1 MFDPRIDKHLITD
14 QGERIVD
21 EVRKHWAA
29 SASAA
34 LELFAG
40 LVVALLAFSVPAE
53 AWWVPALLGGAVI
66 VHAVWRLFEQH
77 TDRFVIT
84 NMRVFRVHGI
94 LSQRIATM
102 PLTRILD
109 ISVHKPVIGR
119 IFGYGHF
126 VFESAAQ
133 EQGLRDI
140 RYVGDPDQRGLT
152 IQRVIQQAG
161 LRGAAGRADFAGA
174 PALPVPQTAPQPV
187 AAVSPAAGEATHAP
201 HPTAP
206 VPSVGRASS
215 GSGWDWLAEAQRRE
229 DERLAQL
236 RGEPAAPAPQVFDP
250 DRTNTAP
257 IDLPR

>member
-29 SASAA
+29 SASAW
-34 LELFAG
+34 LELAVGF
-40 LVVALLAFSVPAE
+40 VVVLASSVDSPAQ
-53 AWWVPALLGGAVI
+53 WVPAVLGTAIV

-174 PALPVPQTAPQPV
+174 PALPVPQPPQPV
-187 AAVSPAAGEATHAP
+187 AAASPAAGGAPHAP

-236 RGEPAAPAPQVFDP
+236 RGEPAAPAPEVFDP

>member
-1 MFDPRIDKHLITD
+1 MFDPRIEKHLISD
-14 QGERIVD
+14 QGERVVD

-29 SASAA
+29 TVSAV

-40 LVVALLAFSVPAE
+40 VVVLLLAFFVPAQ
-53 AWWVPALLGGAVI
+53 AWWAPALIGGAVTL
-66 VHAVWRLFEQH
+66 HAIWRFFEQH
-77 TDRFVIT
+77 MDRFVIT

-102 PLTRILD
+102 PLARILD
-109 ISVHKPVIGR
+109 ISVYKPVIGR

-133 EQGLRDI
+133 EQGLREI
-140 RYVGDPDQRGLT
+140 KYVGDPDERGLT

-161 LRGAAGRADFAGA
+161 LRGAAGRGDPYVGAVPAPEA
-174 PALPVPQTAPQPV
+174 PATVTVSAVADGNQPTVPVPEVRRAAAP
-187 AAVSPAAGEATHAP
+187 T
-201 HPTAP
+201 
-206 VPSVGRASS
+206 
-215 GSGWDWLAEAQRRE
+215 SGWDWLADAQRRE

-236 RGEPAAPAPQVFDP
+236 RGEQASAPERFDP

>member
-40 LVVALLAFSVPAE
+40 IVVLLLTFSVPAQ
-53 AWWVPALLGGAVI
+53 AWWVPAVLGGAVM

-94 LSQRIATM
+94 VSQRIATM

-109 ISVHKPVIGR
+109 ISVHKPAIGR

-140 RYVGDPDQRGLT
+140 RYVGDPDGRGLT

-161 LRGAAGRADFAGA
+161 LRGAAGRPDFAGA
-174 PALPVPQTAPQPV
+174 PMRPAPQP
-187 AAVSPAAGEATHAP
+187 APAASLT
-201 HPTAP
+201 TA
-206 VPSVGRASS
+206 
-215 GSGWDWLAEAQRRE
+215 
-229 DERLAQL
+229 
-236 RGEPAAPAPQVFDP
+236 
-250 DRTNTAP
+250 
-257 IDLPR
+257 

>member
-40 LVVALLAFSVPAE
+40 IVVLLLTFSVPAQ
-53 AWWVPALLGGAVI
+53 AWWVPAVLGGAVM

-94 LSQRIATM
+94 VSQRIATM

-109 ISVHKPVIGR
+109 ISVHKPAIGR

-140 RYVGDPDQRGLT
+140 RYVGDPDGRGLT

-161 LRGAAGRADFAGA
+161 LRGAAGRPDFAGA
-174 PALPVPQTAPQPV
+174 PMMPAPQP
-187 AAVSPAAGEATHAP
+187 APAASLTTAETAHETHA
-201 HPTAP
+201 TAP
-206 VPSVGRASS
+206 VPGVRHAAAA
-215 GSGWDWLAEAQRRE
+215 SGWDWLAEAQRRE

-236 RGEPAAPAPQVFDP
+236 RGEPAPAAEAFDP
-250 DRTNTAP
+250 DRTSTAP